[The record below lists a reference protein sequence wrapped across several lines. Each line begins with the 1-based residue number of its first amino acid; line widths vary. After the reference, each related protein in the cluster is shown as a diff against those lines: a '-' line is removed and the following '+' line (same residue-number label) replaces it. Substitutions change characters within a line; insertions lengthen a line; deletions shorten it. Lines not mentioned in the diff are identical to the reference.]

1 MLSAMGRPNIVVGG
15 PPEFRGGPD
24 IWAPEELPVGS
35 LNTYMMLTF
44 LTLAHARG
52 LTPVGTKAKPNSSL
66 PAKPRK
72 ASKPNAS
79 SQIRLRPG

>member
-52 LTPVGTKAKPNSSL
+52 LTPVGYESEAKLGL
-66 PAKPRK
+66 PAKPWK

-79 SQIRLRPG
+79 SQIPLRPG